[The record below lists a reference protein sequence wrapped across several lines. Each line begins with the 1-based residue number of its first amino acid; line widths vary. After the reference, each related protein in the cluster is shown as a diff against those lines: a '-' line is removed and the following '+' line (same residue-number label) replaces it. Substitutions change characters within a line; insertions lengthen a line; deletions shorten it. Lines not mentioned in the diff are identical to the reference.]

1 MFIAGRVLSTYQA
14 FNKYFLNKYCLNPP
28 QNYKLH
34 ESRDFESLIHQFPT
48 ALSTE
53 SDPKKLIKSYLL
65 NECAYDQEIHTNKW
79 PI

>member
-14 FNKYFLNKYCLNPP
+14 FNKYFPNKYCLNSP

-34 ESRDFESLIHQFPT
+34 ESRDFECLIHQFST

-53 SDPKKLIKSYLL
+53 CDPKKLIKSYLL
-65 NECAYDQEIHTNKW
+65 NECVYDQETHTKK
-79 PI
+79 

>member
-48 ALSTE
+48 ALSRV
-53 SDPKKLIKSYLL
+53 
-65 NECAYDQEIHTNKW
+65 
-79 PI
+79 